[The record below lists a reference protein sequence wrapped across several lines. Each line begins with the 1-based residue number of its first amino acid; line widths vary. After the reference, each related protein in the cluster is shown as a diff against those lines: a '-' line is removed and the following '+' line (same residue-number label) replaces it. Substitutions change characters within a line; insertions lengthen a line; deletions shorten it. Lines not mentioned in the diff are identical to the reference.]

1 MSTEDEILL
10 SIEGKIAIIT
20 LNIPKKLNALTQDLY
35 FKLSQTLRQV
45 AKTESVYITILTGK
59 GRYFSA
65 YHSPSLPPSLPRHL
79 THPLTNTLSSG
90 ADVSLARPTPSP
102 TNPSAIYRS
111 TLQSFVANNL
121 NTTRAFATHP
131 KILVTALN
139 GPVIGLSAALISH
152 SDFIYAT
159 PQAFLLTPFTSLGL
173 VAEGGSSVSFVER
186 LGISRANE
194 ALIMSRRIGAEE
206 MLTCGFVNRVVETG
220 RDDGDEGAFLGEVV
234 REVKERLGEHLNAD
248 SLLKVKALIRRPGR
262 ERMEAQNAAEVFEGL
277 ERFVEGVPQEEF
289 RKIASGEKRHKL

>member
-65 YHSPSLPPSLPRHL
+65 
-79 THPLTNTLSSG
+79 G